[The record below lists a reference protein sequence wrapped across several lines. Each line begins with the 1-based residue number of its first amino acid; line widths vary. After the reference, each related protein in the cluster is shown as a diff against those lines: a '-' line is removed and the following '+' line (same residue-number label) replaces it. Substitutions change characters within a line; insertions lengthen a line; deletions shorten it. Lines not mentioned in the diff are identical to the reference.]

1 MTDFEPDLLN
11 ACAIILDYPDFKT
24 VEAEISA
31 INEQYKGENNSVN
44 GFLDYLKGKD
54 IIDLQSEYVDTFDLS
69 STPLFLTAWEFGD
82 SRNRGPELMKLKKMI
97 ESNGFRIRKGQI
109 PDYIPLLLSFVS
121 AMGPENI
128 PDDFESR
135 LHRYFET
142 LSTKLHNTIYGSI
155 FLMLSDI
162 FQKRMPLPEI
172 KPEKADSGEM
182 PFPLRYNGEEY

>member
-1 MTDFEPDLLN
+1 MKSFEPDLLN
-11 ACAIILDYPDFKT
+11 ACAIILDYPDYNT
-24 VEAEISA
+24 AEDEISA
-31 INEQYKGENNSVN
+31 INEQYHGESDSVAV
-44 GFLDYLKGKD
+44 FLDYLKAKD

-69 STPLFLTAWEFGD
+69 GTPLFLTAWEFGD

-109 PDYIPLLLSFVS
+109 PDYIPLLLSFIS
-121 AMGPENI
+121 EIGPEKI
-128 PDDFESR
+128 PQDFESR

-142 LSTKLHNTIYGSI
+142 LSNKLRNTIYGSI

-162 FQKRMPLPEI
+162 FQEMVPLPEI
-172 KPEKADSGEM
+172 SPEKADSGEM